1 MYLLIKRVLD
11 FCVSLIGIIILLP
24 VITIVAIVLLIANNG
39 SPFFVQQRPG
49 KNSKIFKI
57 VKFKSMNDKRDK
69 NGKLLSN
76 EKRLTKAGKI
86 IRKTSLDEIPQLF
99 NVLIGD
105 MSLVGPRPLKTD
117 YLKLYSTEQLKRH
130 NVRPG
135 ITGWAQING
144 RNAIKHSEKFILD
157 VWYVNNQSFLL
168 DLKILFKT
176 VEKVF
181 KSADVGVNGVNN
193 NEPFDGTN

>member
-1 MYLLIKRVLD
+1 
-11 FCVSLIGIIILLP
+11 
-24 VITIVAIVLLIANNG
+24 
-39 SPFFVQQRPG
+39 
-49 KNSKIFKI
+49 
-57 VKFKSMNDKRDK
+57 MNDKRDK